1 MQAKKIDYLKGLS
14 AEAFAASVLKLKGY
28 TILEKRFKTPYGEI
42 DLICKKNIE
51 NKNIENI
58 LSNNTETL
66 IIACEIKYRK
76 AYEDAVYSITHKQQ
90 QRIIQAFEYW
100 LQKNLHN
107 QSDQN
112 NHYTLRLDAFVIY
125 KYGFKHLENAW
136 QADF

>member
-28 TILEKRFKTPYGEI
+28 HILEKRFKTPYGEI
-42 DLICKKNIE
+42 DLICKKEIHIKHPE
-51 NKNIENI
+51 NV
-58 LSNNTETL
+58 LSNTSETL

-100 LQKNLHN
+100 LQKNIHN
-107 QSDQN
+107 NDS
-112 NHYTLRLDAFVIY
+112 YTLRLDAFVIY

-136 QADF
+136 QAGE